1 MKYIIFNWK
10 SYLNLKE
17 SINLS
22 KIISGFKKSKKFK
35 IISSPNNFFNLS
47 LSEKFKKNAFATQ
60 NFDLDGRGASTGS
73 LDISHLIENKIKYTI
88 IGHSEM
94 RSNHG
99 ETDKTVNKKLELSID
114 NKIIPIVCIGESLN
128 IYKSKKTKQF
138 LRSQINSIFK
148 RTMKYDQIILA
159 YEPLWSIGT
168 GLTPDLS
175 EIDDICKFLNNI
187 LKKYTFKK
195 INILYGGSVNLS
207 NISEILKLRFV
218 DGVLVGSASTKS
230 LFIKFFE

>member
-17 SINLS
+17 SVKLS

-35 IISSPNNFFNLS
+35 IISAPNNFFHLA
-47 LSEKFKKNAFATQ
+47 LSEKFKKNKYATQ

-99 ETDKTVNKKLELSID
+99 ENEKIVSTKLELSIN
-114 NKIIPIVCIGESLN
+114 NK
-128 IYKSKKTKQF
+128 
-138 LRSQINSIFK
+138 
-148 RTMKYDQIILA
+148 
-159 YEPLWSIGT
+159 
-168 GLTPDLS
+168 
-175 EIDDICKFLNNI
+175 
-187 LKKYTFKK
+187 
-195 INILYGGSVNLS
+195 
-207 NISEILKLRFV
+207 
-218 DGVLVGSASTKS
+218 
-230 LFIKFFE
+230 

>member
-35 IISSPNNFFNLS
+35 IISAPNNFFHLS

-128 IYKSKKTKQF
+128 IYKSKKTKKF

-148 RTMKYDQIILA
+148 RTMKYDKIILA

>member
-35 IISSPNNFFNLS
+35 IISAPNNFFHLS